1 MLRIYDY
8 GSFFL
13 ETLSGSSCP
22 SSDPSPSHSLHVFI
36 TVVRLSAATCME
48 VKGLISSKSSYLCCH
63 LWLQI
68 HCSGKMCQWLHSAL
82 SLHMYLSSW
91 SHPSDY
97 WCFFHL
103 YKKYFS
109 PCFILD
115 ILSVV
120 LPSKFTNPFFPA
132 PSYLPLTKCVFH
144 LRHCAFIWRSLS

>member
-36 TVVRLSAATCME
+36 TVVWLSAATCVE

-63 LWLQI
+63 QWLQI
-68 HCSGKMCQWLHSAL
+68 QLFRENVPVTPFCSFPAYVFVFLK
-82 SLHMYLSSW
+82 SSFRLLMLFPFVQKNIFLPVSFW
-91 SHPSDY
+91 
-97 WCFFHL
+97 
-103 YKKYFS
+103 
-109 PCFILD
+109 
-115 ILSVV
+115 ILSIV

-132 PSYLPLTKCVFH
+132 PSYLALTKCIFH
-144 LRHCAFIWRSLS
+144 LRHCAFICRSLS